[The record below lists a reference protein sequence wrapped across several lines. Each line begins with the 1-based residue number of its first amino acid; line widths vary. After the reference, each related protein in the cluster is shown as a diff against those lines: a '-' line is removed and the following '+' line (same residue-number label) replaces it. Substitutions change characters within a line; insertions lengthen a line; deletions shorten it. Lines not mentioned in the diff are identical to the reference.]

1 MAYQETDDRWQSKA
15 ECRSAD
21 AMLFFSP
28 DEERGAAKAA
38 RARVAKQIC
47 NMCPVLK
54 QCRDDAIS
62 RAEPY
67 GVWGGMSEDERKPFI
82 DRIKHQRQAAVRSAA
97 AIARNRPEEIAS

>member
-1 MAYQETDDRWQSKA
+1 
-15 ECRSAD
+15 
-21 AMLFFSP
+21 MLFFSP

-47 NMCPVLK
+47 NICPVLK